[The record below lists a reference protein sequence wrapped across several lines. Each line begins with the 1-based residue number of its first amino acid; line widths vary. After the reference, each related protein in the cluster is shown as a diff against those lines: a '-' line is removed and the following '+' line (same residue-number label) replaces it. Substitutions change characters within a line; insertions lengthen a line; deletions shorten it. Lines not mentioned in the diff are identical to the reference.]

1 MSSLLCSIFLADLES
16 THLQDLLPQASW
28 HPSARVQP
36 HLHPSQPS
44 SAFHPT
50 SSSAAHLT
58 DLAQAADRNEQPV
71 SEMRLGTSPSRRGA
85 QDIEAASQAG
95 IGPAPAQ
102 QGYSTAR
109 ERLPQA
115 DSFPDEHM
123 DEANGEQ
130 WLTQPS
136 QTDAESSR
144 HICSNGSGLHASSSE
159 VCKEGEAWYTQ
170 SASQAAGTGS
180 VIPLLDTN
188 PACCNDGVADQQP
201 DCQQLKKQRLTQM
214 PAAVYPP
221 ADNAVFELEAHQPPA
236 SSTEG
241 ASAPCQSLG
250 LKGKVDQ
257 RDSQTAKRGL
267 VAAAAGVAGKGSD
280 RRAPR
285 LQSLLMRLI
294 DDFLFIT
301 PSRTAAEALV
311 NKLLKGKLLFLT
323 QTNHIVMQIQDQG
336 WTNCVQTQDHVHSA
350 QTMCRSLPVAP
361 MFDRLLTTKAL
372 STMSITEECPA
383 FAQVNAHPAHM
394 HRCFPAGS
402 KTSTYLARCF
412 TSDHE
417 LRCRFCRLWSQCEP
431 LENSPQL

>member
-16 THLQDLLPQASW
+16 THLQNLLPQASW
-28 HPSARVQP
+28 HPSAHVQP

-58 DLAQAADRNEQPV
+58 DIAQAADRNEQPV

-102 QGYSTAR
+102 QGHSTAR

-144 HICSNGSGLHASSSE
+144 HICSNGSGLHALSSE

-170 SASQAAGTGS
+170 SASQAATSS
-180 VIPLLDTN
+180 VMPLLDTD
-188 PACCNDGVADQQP
+188 PARCDDEATEQQQ
-201 DCQQLKKQRLTQM
+201 DCQQLKKPRLTKM
-214 PAAVYPP
+214 PAAVYSPV
-221 ADNAVFELEAHQPPA
+221 DNALSEQVAHQPPA

-241 ASAPCQSLG
+241 ASAPCQSPG
-250 LKGKVDQ
+250 LKSKVDQ
-257 RDSQTAKRGL
+257 SYSQRAKGGV

-311 NKLLKGKLLFLT
+311 NELLKGKLLVLISTLT
-323 QTNHIVMQIQDQG
+323 SYCTRIIL
-336 WTNCVQTQDHVHSA
+336 HSHRTA
-350 QTMCRSLPVAP
+350 LSSHCTFS
-361 MFDRLLTTKAL
+361 TKA
-372 STMSITEECPA
+372 
-383 FAQVNAHPAHM
+383 AQHM
-394 HRCFPAGS
+394 M
-402 KTSTYLARCF
+402 
-412 TSDHE
+412 
-417 LRCRFCRLWSQCEP
+417 
-431 LENSPQL
+431 